1 VNPRT
6 RARLVVA
13 VIAGAA
19 AAVAVGA
26 AIVQGRADHDP
37 GEPPPLELSAS
48 SPALRAA
55 EAAFEQG
62 DRRGARERFEA
73 FLESDPSSLEA
84 AVGLAIASWPGGTV
98 ERLLDLREEH
108 PGSGLV
114 RLHLGLAHFAQGD
127 REEAEREWAEAERRD
142 PDTPS
147 ALRAEDLLHPG
158 MAPGRPFFFPAS
170 DRLAEGV
177 ALQRAGRP
185 VSALRAFER
194 VLATDPDSLEA
205 KVAVAVARFDKDDP
219 VQAFSTL
226 GPLAS
231 EHPDAEIVRYHLG
244 LLLLWIRALDEAEEQ
259 LSRAGQGDG
268 SYARLAQ
275 DLLARVEEI
284 RTRNS

>member
-1 VNPRT
+1 MNPRV

-55 EAAFEQG
+55 EAAFERG

-219 VQAFSTL
+219 AQAFSTL

-231 EHPDAEIVRYHLG
+231 EHPEAEIVRYHLG

-268 SYARLAQ
+268 SYARLA
-275 DLLARVEEI
+275 
-284 RTRNS
+284 